1 MLKCLEAAHIC
12 ITVSAAKLLKGW
24 LAEARLH
31 APHFLSFY
39 CQPLKKEK
47 KSQNQKH
54 MPGKDK
60 GYNWAFKVDKKR
72 TRKHNT
78 QQKETNQQRHLKI
91 FNNELYVYLRRQ

>member
-1 MLKCLEAAHIC
+1 
-12 ITVSAAKLLKGW
+12 
-24 LAEARLH
+24 
-31 APHFLSFY
+31 
-39 CQPLKKEK
+39 
-47 KSQNQKH
+47 